1 MKRYFFLPF
10 LFIVIFVQAQN
21 ITLKISI
28 QTEDNKCQSD
38 FTTKKIV
45 IKNTGIP
52 GSRPVK
58 TLSSQKCE
66 NEFLI
71 PRKAGK
77 YQLKVTADAYLPDS
91 LNFEIT
97 ENATPLQLPDIQL
110 RTGKKE
116 VNLNEITVVGN
127 KQEFIKVD
135 ADKTTYL
142 VKGNPSL
149 TSGSMEDA
157 VKKIPGVI
165 KSSTGDLTFNGRNL
179 TVYIDGS
186 PANLSGEDLKAF
198 LQGLPANSIDK
209 IELVENPGASFEAN
223 TNGSVINIITRS
235 VALNSFNGT
244 LNLHYGNSE
253 GHDKYSPSLLM
264 NGKIKKVNWQLQTGF
279 NSHEVAIQSKTDL
292 TYNDNN
298 DKLKGLV
305 FTHDGISKE
314 LNNNFYFRP
323 MVNFRLTPHSNLI
336 FNYNLNIAN
345 NTSNDSTNNFTQN
358 LPAPSQLNYYSLYTN
373 QNRNANHELVGK
385 FKTQLDSAGGKNLQ
399 ITGYFS
405 NYTRQGN
412 ANSSMPQMPNYG
424 INSINLNLTNAYLKY
439 DVDLQ
444 FKPFQLNTG
453 GKFSKALAHNLGQY
467 NLSNLTADILT
478 NKLYIDNLT
487 KDFNY
492 DETNFALYLEARKKF
507 GKLSTTVGVR
517 MENLLYFGKVASS
530 TKTYGDT
537 LLNIFPTIN
546 LMYEFNQVVNLR
558 GQYSRKIS
566 APSYNTLDPNS
577 SGYFDQYTGTVGNQN
592 LKPNFYDNYNLSL
605 TAFNFVSLR
614 ASYSFTKNV
623 SLMTSQSFKDS
634 LYSNQ
639 TYKNYENI
647 GNFNASLSFPIP
659 FDLITKGPDFFK
671 KPMNFN
677 DMSYLFFYI
686 GYNLQNIAGYVY
698 SDGSKNAKPFWV
710 LYASTHINMPLKL
723 KLDAQYQLIPTGNF
737 QIYTLHKPIQYFLVD
752 ISRSFLK
759 SNNLTLTAE
768 VTKSYPLQLSFPT
781 EYTKT
786 DFYNAYDGL
795 TFWFKLS
802 YRFGKFQ
809 NKEETEINIEKKQ
822 IEGAGMNIK

>member
-1 MKRYFFLPF
+1 MKRYYFLPF
-10 LFIVIFVQAQN
+10 LFLILCAQAQN
-21 ITLKISI
+21 ISIKFSI
-28 QTEDNKCQSD
+28 QKEDVKPESD
-38 FTTKKIV
+38 FTNKIIE
-45 IKNTGIP
+45 IKRIDIP
-52 GSRPVK
+52 TIK
-58 TLSSQKCE
+58 TIKTISVQKC
-66 NEFLI
+66 NNVLQI
-71 PRKAGK
+71 PKRNGN
-77 YQLKVTADAYLPDS
+77 YLLKVSANAYLPDS
-91 LNFEIT
+91 SAFAISDTSKQIIIPSILLHLKKT
-97 ENATPLQLPDIQL
+97 EV
-110 RTGKKE
+110 K
-116 VNLNEITVVGN
+116 LNEVTVVGN

-165 KSSTGDLTFNGRNL
+165 KSATGDLTFNGRNL

-186 PANLSGEDLKAF
+186 PANLSGDDLKAF
-198 LQGLPANSIDK
+198 LQGLPANSIEK

-253 GHDKYSPSLLM
+253 GNNKYSPSLLM
-264 NGKIKKVNWQLQTGF
+264 NGKIKKVNWQLQTGL
-279 NSHEVAIQSKTDL
+279 NSHEVAIKTRTDL
-292 TYNDNN
+292 NYNENNDN
-298 DKLKGLV
+298 LKGLI
-305 FTHDGISKE
+305 FTHEGISNE

-358 LPAPSQLNYYSLYTN
+358 LPGPSQLNYYSLYTN
-373 QNRNANHELVGK
+373 QSQNANHELVGK
-385 FKTQLDSAGGKNLQ
+385 YKTQLDSAGGKNLQ

-405 NYTRQGN
+405 NYIRKGN
-412 ANSSMPQMPNYG
+412 ANSAMPQVPNYG
-424 INSINLNLTNAYLKY
+424 INALNLNLTNAYIKY

-444 FKPFQLNTG
+444 FKPFQVNTG
-453 GKFSKALAHNLGQY
+453 GKYSKALAHNLGQY
-467 NLSNLTADILT
+467 NLSNPTSEIFT
-478 NKLYIDNLT
+478 NIQYVENLT
-487 KDFNY
+487 KDFSY

-517 MENLLYFGKVASS
+517 MENLQYSGKVAGSQRA
-530 TKTYGDT
+530 YGDT
-537 LLNIFPTIN
+537 LLNIFPTVN
-546 LMYEFNQVVNLR
+546 LMYEFNPIVNLR

-592 LKPNFYDNYNLSL
+592 LKPNFYDNYNISL

-659 FDLITKGPDFFK
+659 FDLITKGLDFFK
-671 KPMNFN
+671 KPMDFN
-677 DMSYLFFYI
+677 NMSYLFFYV

-698 SDGSKNAKPFWV
+698 SDGSTIAKPFWV
-710 LYASTHINMPLKL
+710 LYASTHINLPLKL

-737 QIYTLHKPIQYFLVD
+737 QIYSLHKPIQYFLVD
-752 ISRSFLK
+752 VSRSFLK
-759 SNNLTLTAE
+759 NNNLTLTAE

-781 EYTKT
+781 QYTRT

-795 TFWFKLS
+795 TCWFKLS
-802 YRFGKFQ
+802 YRFG
-809 NKEETEINIEKKQ
+809 
-822 IEGAGMNIK
+822 

>member
-1 MKRYFFLPF
+1 MKRINFLPI
-10 LFIVIFVQAQN
+10 LFIVIFAQAQN
-21 ITLKISI
+21 ITLKINI
-28 QTEDNKCQSD
+28 QTEDHNCQSD
-38 FTTKKIV
+38 FTARKIV
-45 IKNTGIP
+45 IKNT
-52 GSRPVK
+52 SHSTSKPVK
-58 TLSSQKCE
+58 TLTSQKCE
-66 NEFLI
+66 VEFLI
-71 PRKAGK
+71 PKITAK
-77 YQLKVTADAYLPDS
+77 YQLRVSADSYLPDS
-91 LNFEIT
+91 INFEIT
-97 ENATPLQLPDIQL
+97 ENSTEIKLPDIKL
-110 RTGKKE
+110 LTRKKE
-116 VNLNEITVVGN
+116 VRLNEVTIVGN

-157 VKKIPGVI
+157 LKKIPGVI
-165 KSSTGDLTFNGRNL
+165 KSASGDLTFNGRNL

-186 PANLSGEDLKAF
+186 PANLSGDDLKAF

-223 TNGSVINIITRS
+223 TNGSVINIVTRS

-244 LNLHYGNSE
+244 LNLHYGNSL
-253 GHDKYSPSLLM
+253 GQNKYSPSLLM
-264 NGKIKKVNWQLQTGF
+264 NGKIKKTNWQLQTGY
-279 NSHEVAIQSKTDL
+279 NSHEVAIQTKTDL

-305 FTHDGISKE
+305 FTHDGISNQ

-323 MVNFRLTPHSNLI
+323 MVNFRLSPRSNLI
-336 FNYNLNIAN
+336 FNYNINIAD
-345 NTSNDSTNNFTQN
+345 NTNRDSTNNFTIN

-373 QNRNANHELVGK
+373 QNRNANHEIVGK

-405 NYTRQGN
+405 NYTRNGN
-412 ANSSMPQMPNYG
+412 ANSSMPQVQNYG
-424 INSINLNLTNAYLKY
+424 INSVNLNLTNAYLKY
-439 DVDLQ
+439 DADLQ

-467 NLSNLTADILT
+467 NLSSPTADIIT
-478 NKLYIDNLT
+478 NRLYIDNQT

-517 MENLLYFGKVASS
+517 MENLLYSGKVASS
-530 TKTYGDT
+530 TRAYGDT
-537 LLNIFPTIN
+537 LLNIFPTVN
-546 LMYEFNQVVNLR
+546 LMYEFTPALNVR

-592 LKPNFYDNYNLSL
+592 LKPNFYDNYNLSF

-614 ASYSFTKNV
+614 TSYSFTKNI
-623 SLMTSQSFKDS
+623 SMMTSQSFKDS

-698 SDGSKNAKPFWV
+698 SDGSRNAQPYWV
-710 LYASTHINMPLKL
+710 FYASTHINMPWKL
-723 KLDAQYQLIPTGNF
+723 KLDAQYQMIPKGNL
-737 QIYTLHKPIQYFLVD
+737 QIYTLKKPIQYFLVD
-752 ISRSFLK
+752 VSRSFLK
-759 SNNLTLTAE
+759 NNNLILTAE
-768 VTKSYPLQLSFPT
+768 ATKSYPLQLSFPT
-781 EYTKT
+781 QYTQT

>member
-10 LFIVIFVQAQN
+10 LFLVIFAQAQN
-21 ITLKISI
+21 ITLKINI
-28 QTEDNKCQSD
+28 MTEDNNCQSD

-45 IKNTGIP
+45 IKNSGINRIKP
-52 GSRPVK
+52 AK
-58 TLSSQKCE
+58 ILSTQKCD
-66 NEFLI
+66 NEFHFPKKI
-71 PRKAGK
+71 GK
-77 YQLKVTADAYLPDS
+77 YQLKAIADAYLPDS

-97 ENATPLQLPDIQL
+97 EGSTVIQLPDIKL
-110 RTGKKE
+110 RPRKKE
-116 VNLNEITVVGN
+116 VNLNEVTVVGN
-127 KQEFIKVD
+127 KQEFVKMD

-157 VKKIPGVI
+157 LKKIPGVI
-165 KSSTGDLTFNGRNL
+165 KSASGDLTFNGRNL
-179 TVYIDGS
+179 TVYLDGS
-186 PANLSGEDLKAF
+186 PANLSGEDLKTF
-198 LQGLPANSIDK
+198 LQGLPANSIEK
-209 IELVENPGASFEAN
+209 IELIENPGAAFEAN

-235 VALNSFNGT
+235 IALNSFSGT

-253 GHDKYSPSLLM
+253 GQDKYSPSLLM
-264 NGKIKKVNWQLQTGF
+264 TGKIKKVNWQLQTGY
-279 NSHEVAIQSKTDL
+279 NSHQVGIHTKTDL
-292 TYNDNN
+292 NYNENN
-298 DKLKGLV
+298 DLLNGLV
-305 FTHDGISKE
+305 FSHDGISKE

-323 MVNFRLTPHSNLI
+323 MVNFRLTPRSNLI
-336 FNYNLNIAN
+336 FNYNMNIAD
-345 NTSNDSTNNFTQN
+345 NTSNDSTNNFT
-358 LPAPSQLNYYSLYTN
+358 LPSQLNYYSLYSN
-373 QNRNANHELVGK
+373 RSRNANHEIVGK

-399 ITGYFS
+399 ITAYFS

-412 ANSSMPQMPNYG
+412 ANSSMPQVPNYG

-439 DVDLQ
+439 DADLQ

-467 NLSNLTADILT
+467 NLSNLSSDIFT
-478 NKLYIDNLT
+478 NRQYIDNLT

-492 DETNFALYLEARKKF
+492 DETNFALYVEARKKF
-507 GKLSTTVGVR
+507 GKLSTTLGVR
-517 MENLLYFGKVASS
+517 MENLLYSGKVASS
-530 TKTYGDT
+530 SRAYGDT
-537 LLNIFPTIN
+537 LLNIFPTVN
-546 LMYEFNQVVNLR
+546 LMYEFNPIVNLR

-623 SLMTSQSFKDS
+623 SLLTSQSFKDS
-634 LYSNQ
+634 LYTNQ

-677 DMSYLFFYI
+677 DMSYLFFYV

-698 SDGSKNAKPFWV
+698 SDGSQNAKPFWV
-710 LYASTHINMPLKL
+710 FYASTHINMPWKL
-723 KLDAQYQLIPTGNF
+723 KLDAQYQIIPKGNF
-737 QIYTLHKPIQYFLVD
+737 QIYTLQKPIQFFLVD
-752 ISRSFLK
+752 VSRNFLK
-759 SNNLTLTAE
+759 NDNLTLTAE
-768 VTKSYPLQLSFPT
+768 VNKSLPIQLSFPT
-781 EYTKT
+781 QFTRT
-786 DFYNAYDGL
+786 DYYNAYDGL

-802 YRFGKFQ
+802 YRFGKFKS
-809 NKEETEINIEKKQ
+809 KEETEINIEKKQ
-822 IEGAGMNIK
+822 IEGAGVNIK

>member
-1 MKRYFFLPF
+1 MKRYSFLPF
-10 LFIVIFVQAQN
+10 LFYVFFAQAQN
-21 ITLKISI
+21 ITLKINI

-38 FTTKKIV
+38 FTTKKII
-45 IKNTGIP
+45 IKNTGV
-52 GSRPVK
+52 STSKPVK

-110 RTGKKE
+110 RTRKKE

-186 PANLSGEDLKAF
+186 PANLSGEDLKSF

-405 NYTRQGN
+405 NYTR
-412 ANSSMPQMPNYG
+412 
-424 INSINLNLTNAYLKY
+424 
-439 DVDLQ
+439 
-444 FKPFQLNTG
+444 
-453 GKFSKALAHNLGQY
+453 
-467 NLSNLTADILT
+467 
-478 NKLYIDNLT
+478 
-487 KDFNY
+487 
-492 DETNFALYLEARKKF
+492 
-507 GKLSTTVGVR
+507 
-517 MENLLYFGKVASS
+517 
-530 TKTYGDT
+530 
-537 LLNIFPTIN
+537 
-546 LMYEFNQVVNLR
+546 
-558 GQYSRKIS
+558 
-566 APSYNTLDPNS
+566 
-577 SGYFDQYTGTVGNQN
+577 
-592 LKPNFYDNYNLSL
+592 
-605 TAFNFVSLR
+605 
-614 ASYSFTKNV
+614 
-623 SLMTSQSFKDS
+623 
-634 LYSNQ
+634 
-639 TYKNYENI
+639 
-647 GNFNASLSFPIP
+647 
-659 FDLITKGPDFFK
+659 
-671 KPMNFN
+671 
-677 DMSYLFFYI
+677 
-686 GYNLQNIAGYVY
+686 
-698 SDGSKNAKPFWV
+698 
-710 LYASTHINMPLKL
+710 
-723 KLDAQYQLIPTGNF
+723 
-737 QIYTLHKPIQYFLVD
+737 
-752 ISRSFLK
+752 
-759 SNNLTLTAE
+759 
-768 VTKSYPLQLSFPT
+768 
-781 EYTKT
+781 
-786 DFYNAYDGL
+786 
-795 TFWFKLS
+795 
-802 YRFGKFQ
+802 
-809 NKEETEINIEKKQ
+809 
-822 IEGAGMNIK
+822 

>member
-1 MKRYFFLPF
+1 M
-10 LFIVIFVQAQN
+10 
-21 ITLKISI
+21 
-28 QTEDNKCQSD
+28 
-38 FTTKKIV
+38 
-45 IKNTGIP
+45 
-52 GSRPVK
+52 
-58 TLSSQKCE
+58 
-66 NEFLI
+66 
-71 PRKAGK
+71 
-77 YQLKVTADAYLPDS
+77 
-91 LNFEIT
+91 NFEIT

>member
-1 MKRYFFLPF
+1 
-10 LFIVIFVQAQN
+10 
-21 ITLKISI
+21 
-28 QTEDNKCQSD
+28 
-38 FTTKKIV
+38 
-45 IKNTGIP
+45 
-52 GSRPVK
+52 
-58 TLSSQKCE
+58 
-66 NEFLI
+66 
-71 PRKAGK
+71 
-77 YQLKVTADAYLPDS
+77 
-91 LNFEIT
+91 
-97 ENATPLQLPDIQL
+97 
-110 RTGKKE
+110 
-116 VNLNEITVVGN
+116 
-127 KQEFIKVD
+127 
-135 ADKTTYL
+135 
-142 VKGNPSL
+142 
-149 TSGSMEDA
+149 
-157 VKKIPGVI
+157 
-165 KSSTGDLTFNGRNL
+165 
-179 TVYIDGS
+179 
-186 PANLSGEDLKAF
+186 
-198 LQGLPANSIDK
+198 
-209 IELVENPGASFEAN
+209 
-223 TNGSVINIITRS
+223 
-235 VALNSFNGT
+235 
-244 LNLHYGNSE
+244 
-253 GHDKYSPSLLM
+253 
-264 NGKIKKVNWQLQTGF
+264 
-279 NSHEVAIQSKTDL
+279 
-292 TYNDNN
+292 
-298 DKLKGLV
+298 
-305 FTHDGISKE
+305 
-314 LNNNFYFRP
+314 
-323 MVNFRLTPHSNLI
+323 
-336 FNYNLNIAN
+336 
-345 NTSNDSTNNFTQN
+345 
-358 LPAPSQLNYYSLYTN
+358 
-373 QNRNANHELVGK
+373 
-385 FKTQLDSAGGKNLQ
+385 
-399 ITGYFS
+399 S

-439 DVDLQ
+439 DIDLQ
-444 FKPFQLNTG
+444 LKPFQLNTG

-467 NLSNLTADILT
+467 NLSNLTADIFT
-478 NKLYIDNLT
+478 NKLYVDNLK

-517 MENLLYFGKVASS
+517 MENLLFSGKVATESRA
-530 TKTYGDT
+530 YGDT
-537 LLNIFPTIN
+537 LLNIFPTLN
-546 LMYEFNQVVNLR
+546 LMYEFTPTLNLR

-671 KPMNFN
+671 KPMDFN
-677 DMSYLFFYI
+677 NMSYLFFYV

-698 SDGSKNAKPFWV
+698 SDGSTNAKPFWV
-710 LYASTHINMPLKL
+710 FYASTHINMPWKL

-759 SNNLTLTAE
+759 NKSLTLTAE
-768 VTKSYPLQLSFPT
+768 ATKSYPLQLSFPT
-781 EYTKT
+781 QYTRT

>member
-1 MKRYFFLPF
+1 MKRINFLPI
-10 LFIVIFVQAQN
+10 LFIVIFAQAQN
-21 ITLKISI
+21 ITLKINI
-28 QTEDNKCQSD
+28 QTEDHNCQSD
-38 FTTKKIV
+38 FTARKIV
-45 IKNTGIP
+45 IKNT
-52 GSRPVK
+52 SHSTSKPVK
-58 TLSSQKCE
+58 TLTSQKCE
-66 NEFLI
+66 VEFLI
-71 PRKAGK
+71 PKITAK
-77 YQLKVTADAYLPDS
+77 YQLRVSADSYLPDS
-91 LNFEIT
+91 INFEIT
-97 ENATPLQLPDIQL
+97 ENSTEIKLPDIKL
-110 RTGKKE
+110 LTRKKE
-116 VNLNEITVVGN
+116 VRLNEVTIVGN

-157 VKKIPGVI
+157 LKKIPGVI
-165 KSSTGDLTFNGRNL
+165 KSASGDLTFNGRNL

-186 PANLSGEDLKAF
+186 PANLSGDDLKAF

-223 TNGSVINIITRS
+223 TNGSVINIVTRS

-244 LNLHYGNSE
+244 LNLHYGNSL
-253 GHDKYSPSLLM
+253 GQNKYSPSLLM
-264 NGKIKKVNWQLQTGF
+264 NGKIKKTNWQLQTGY
-279 NSHEVAIQSKTDL
+279 NSHEVAIQTKTDL

-305 FTHDGISKE
+305 FTHDGISNQ

-323 MVNFRLTPHSNLI
+323 MVNFRLSPRSNLI
-336 FNYNLNIAN
+336 FNYNLNIAD
-345 NTSNDSTNNFTQN
+345 NTNRDSTNNFTIN

-373 QNRNANHELVGK
+373 QNRNANHEIVGK

-405 NYTRQGN
+405 NYTRNGN
-412 ANSSMPQMPNYG
+412 ANSSMPQVQNYG
-424 INSINLNLTNAYLKY
+424 INSVNLNLTNAYLKY
-439 DVDLQ
+439 DADLQ

-467 NLSNLTADILT
+467 NLSSPTADIIT
-478 NKLYIDNLT
+478 NRLYIDNQT

-517 MENLLYFGKVASS
+517 MENLLYSGKVASS
-530 TKTYGDT
+530 TRAYGDT
-537 LLNIFPTIN
+537 LLNIFPTVN
-546 LMYEFNQVVNLR
+546 LMYEFTPALNVR

-592 LKPNFYDNYNLSL
+592 LKPNFYDNYNLSF

-614 ASYSFTKNV
+614 TSYSFTKNI
-623 SLMTSQSFKDS
+623 SMMTSQSFKDS

-698 SDGSKNAKPFWV
+698 SDGSRNAQPYWV
-710 LYASTHINMPLKL
+710 FYPSTHINMPWKL
-723 KLDAQYQLIPTGNF
+723 KLDAQYQMIPKGNL
-737 QIYTLHKPIQYFLVD
+737 QIYTLKKPIQYFLVD
-752 ISRSFLK
+752 VSRSFLK
-759 SNNLTLTAE
+759 NNNLILTAE
-768 VTKSYPLQLSFPT
+768 ATKSYPLQLSFPT
-781 EYTKT
+781 QYTQT

>member
-1 MKRYFFLPF
+1 MKRISFLPI
-10 LFIVIFVQAQN
+10 LFFVFFAHAQN
-21 ITLKISI
+21 ITLKIKI
-28 QTEDNKCQSD
+28 QTEDNTCQSD

-45 IKNTGIP
+45 IKNTAFTT
-52 GSRPVK
+52 SRPVK
-58 TLSSQKCE
+58 TLTSQKCE
-66 NEFLI
+66 NELLI
-71 PRKAGK
+71 PKTTAK

-97 ENATPLQLPDIQL
+97 ENSTEIKLPDMQL
-110 RTGKKE
+110 LARKKE
-116 VNLNEITVVGN
+116 VKLNEVTVVGN

-157 VKKIPGVI
+157 LKKIPGVI
-165 KSSTGDLTFNGRNL
+165 KSATGDLTFNGRNL
-179 TVYIDGS
+179 AVYIDGS

-244 LNLHYGNSE
+244 LNLHYGNSLGE
-253 GHDKYSPSLLM
+253 NKYSPSLLM
-264 NGKIKKVNWQLQTGF
+264 NGKVKKVNWQLQTGY
-279 NSHEVAIQSKTDL
+279 NSHEVAIQTKTDL
-292 TYNDNN
+292 TYNENN
-298 DKLKGLV
+298 DKLNGLV
-305 FTHDGISKE
+305 FTHDGISNQ

-323 MVNFRLTPHSNLI
+323 MVNFRLTPKSNLI

-345 NTSNDSTNNFTQN
+345 NSSNDSTNNFTKN
-358 LPAPSQLNYYSLYTN
+358 LPFPSQLNYYSLYS
-373 QNRNANHELVGK
+373 NRNLNANHEIVGK
-385 FKTQLDSAGGKNLQ
+385 YKTQLDSAGGKNLQ

-405 NYTRQGN
+405 NYTRNGN
-412 ANSSMPQMPNYG
+412 ANSSMPQIPNYG
-424 INSINLNLTNAYLKY
+424 INSVNLNLTNAYVKY
-439 DVDLQ
+439 DVDLK
-444 FKPFQLNTG
+444 FKPIQINTG

-467 NLSNLTADILT
+467 NLSSPTADIFT
-478 NKLYIDNLT
+478 NRLYIDNQT

-517 MENLLYFGKVASS
+517 MENLLYSGKIASS
-530 TKTYGDT
+530 TRAYGDT
-537 LLNIFPTIN
+537 LLNIFPTVN
-546 LMYEFNQVVNLR
+546 LMYEFTPVLNVR

-592 LKPNFYDNYNLSL
+592 LKPNFYDNYNLSF

-614 ASYSFTKNV
+614 TSYSFTKNI
-623 SLMTSQSFKDS
+623 SMMTSQSFKDS

-677 DMSYLFFYI
+677 DMSYLFFYV

-698 SDGSKNAKPFWV
+698 SDGSKNSQPFWV
-710 LYASTHINMPLKL
+710 LYASTHINMPWKL
-723 KLDAQYQLIPTGNF
+723 KLDAQYQLIPKGNL
-737 QIYTLHKPIQYFLVD
+737 QIYTLQKPIEYFLVD
-752 ISRSFLK
+752 VSRSLLK
-759 SNNLTLTAE
+759 NNNLTLTAE

-781 EYTKT
+781 EFTRT

-809 NKEETEINIEKKQ
+809 SKEETEINIEKKQ